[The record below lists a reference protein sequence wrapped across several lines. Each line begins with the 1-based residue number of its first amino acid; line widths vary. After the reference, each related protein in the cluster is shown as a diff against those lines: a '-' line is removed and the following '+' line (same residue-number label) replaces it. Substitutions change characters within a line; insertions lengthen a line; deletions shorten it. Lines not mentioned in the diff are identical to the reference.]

1 MTTLIEA
8 PTRSGSRVIAALAGA
23 VLVYSLMQTML
34 VPALPVLGEH
44 FDTSVAGDR
53 LDPDG
58 VPVGG
63 RGDGSG

>member
-34 VPALPVLGEH
+34 VRRCRCWVSIS
-44 FDTSVAGDR
+44 TR
-53 LDPDG
+53 LW
-58 VPVGG
+58 
-63 RGDGSG
+63 R